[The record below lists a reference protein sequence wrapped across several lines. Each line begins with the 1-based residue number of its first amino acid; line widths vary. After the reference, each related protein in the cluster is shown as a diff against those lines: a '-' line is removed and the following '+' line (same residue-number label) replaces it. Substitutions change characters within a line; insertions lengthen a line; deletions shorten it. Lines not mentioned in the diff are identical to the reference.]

1 MPSHRDITPP
11 NRGVMRQNRVTAL
24 EVREMLRVAIERIH
38 PDKEQR
44 LRAWLAE
51 LNSRAAEVRAT
62 FRDETVRAEQAYI
75 VAGQEGPLLVYVIE
89 ADDLAR
95 GAKAFAESSHP
106 IDAEQKAV
114 MRECLAGSLRLK
126 PVYDVSLKP
135 IENSR

>member
-1 MPSHRDITPP
+1 
-11 NRGVMRQNRVTAL
+11 
-24 EVREMLRVAIERIH
+24 MLRVAIERIH

-51 LNSRAAEVRAT
+51 LNSRAAEVRET

-95 GAKAFAESSHP
+95 GAKTFAASSHR
-106 IDAEQKAV
+106 IDAEQRRCCASA
-114 MRECLAGSLRLK
+114 LPA
-126 PVYDVSLKP
+126 P
-135 IENSR
+135 

>member
-1 MPSHRDITPP
+1 
-11 NRGVMRQNRVTAL
+11 
-24 EVREMLRVAIERIH
+24 MLRVAIERIH

-62 FRDETVRAEQAYI
+62 FREETVRAEQAYI
-75 VAGQEGPLLVYVIE
+75 VSGQEGPLLVYVIE

-95 GAKAFAESSHP
+95 GAKAFAASSHP

-114 MRECLAGSLRLK
+114 MRECLAGSLKLK
-126 PVYDVSLKP
+126 PLYDVSLGSAESSP
-135 IENSR
+135 